1 MARKSNGL
9 EKYALGMSNQVH
21 GPSVLRS
28 AAKKVARAISW
39 SPGGSAL
46 HFDEHFRNLG
56 IAAVEARECLQRHY
70 TLLDLSF
77 GIMFKRSR
85 L

>member
-28 AAKKVARAISW
+28 AAKKVARTCACAELS
-39 SPGGSAL
+39 
-46 HFDEHFRNLG
+46 LG
-56 IAAVEARECLQRHY
+56 RLAASTA
-70 TLLDLSF
+70 F
-77 GIMFKRSR
+77 
-85 L
+85 